1 MASPATTAFRR
12 DARST
17 SLEVHL
23 LGTVDFES
31 ALSLQE
37 QLGYEISG
45 RNDTHGG
52 LILCEHPPLVTV
64 GREGSRAHIL
74 ADDDELASRQIDV
87 RWVNRGGGCIA
98 HAPGQLAVYPIV
110 PLDRLQLGLS
120 AYRRLLE
127 QSVVDVC
134 RGLRVSGEL
143 RNDEPGVWCRCG
155 QVAHVGVAVKSWVS
169 YHGLFVNVSPAL
181 DAMRFVRANRSG
193 TRVTSLS
200 AQRVRVTSM
209 QTVRAGIVRALTA
222 RLGYAWYHVYTGHPL
237 LQRTRRRVHV
247 TA

>member
-1 MASPATTAFRR
+1 MASPATTAFRL

-23 LGTVDFES
+23 LGMVDFEA
-31 ALSLQE
+31 ALFLQE
-37 QLGYEISG
+37 RIGYEISG
-45 RNDTHGG
+45 RNDTRGG

-74 ADDDELASRQIDV
+74 ADDDELAARQMDV

-120 AYRRLLE
+120 TYRRLLE
-127 QSVVDVC
+127 ESVVDVC
-134 RGLRVSGEL
+134 QGLQVSGVL
-143 RNDEPGVWCRCG
+143 RDDEPGVWCRCG

-169 YHGLFVNVSPAL
+169 YHGLFLNVSPAL
-181 DAMRFVRANRSG
+181 DAMRLVRANRSG

-209 QTVRAGIVRALTA
+209 QAVRADIVRALSA
-222 RLGYAWYHVYTGHPL
+222 RLGYVRYHIYAGHPQ
-237 LQRTRRRVHV
+237 LQRSRSRVHV